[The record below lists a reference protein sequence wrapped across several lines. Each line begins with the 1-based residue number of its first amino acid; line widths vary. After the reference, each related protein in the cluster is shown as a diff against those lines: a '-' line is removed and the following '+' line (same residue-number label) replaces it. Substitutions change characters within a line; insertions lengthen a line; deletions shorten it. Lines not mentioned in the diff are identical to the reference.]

1 MKPSLSHLDR
11 KSADLYALVLVSQG
25 IDVIVESQE
34 DGYHLGVG
42 SALEPDALEILELFY
57 GENLASAVDTREKKV
72 PQKLWGPLGVALVL
86 CAVHWGVDAL
96 GEKSNWVLEYG
107 SSALYILQGELYRIV
122 TALFFHA
129 DLEHLLGNVV
139 GILVFGI
146 PVCTRAGTW
155 SGLLLILISGGMGN
169 LVTAHLYRTAHLAIG
184 ASTSVMGAAGI
195 LTGFQ
200 VVKGIGAKGVD
211 PRILLPLGA
220 GVALVG
226 MLSGGENTD
235 IMAHL
240 FGFVAG
246 LVLGCGFPLVQ
257 GPKGLSR
264 GQERLAL
271 VLVVAI
277 MVIALLK
284 WR

>member
-1 MKPSLSHLDR
+1 MNPSLTHLDR
-11 KSADLYALVLVSQG
+11 ESADLYALVLFSQG
-25 IDVIVESQE
+25 FAVTVEKQE
-34 DGYHLGVG
+34 NGYTLVVEE
-42 SALEPDALEILELFY
+42 ALEHDALEILDLYY
-57 GENLASAVDTREKKV
+57 GENLASAADIREKRV

-86 CAVHWGVDAL
+86 CFVHWGAAVL
-96 GEKSNWVLEYG
+96 GMERQWVLEYG
-107 SSALYILQGELYRIV
+107 SSALYILQGELYRVV

-139 GILVFGI
+139 GILIFGI

-155 SGLLLILISGGMGN
+155 PGLLLILVAGGMGN
-169 LVTAHLYRTAHLAIG
+169 LVTAQLYRTAHLSIG

-200 VVKGIGAKGVD
+200 VVKKVGIKGFD
-211 PRILLPLGA
+211 PRILLPVGA
-220 GVALVG
+220 GAALVG

-240 FGFVAG
+240 FGFVSG

-257 GPKGLSR
+257 GKRGLSK

-271 VLVVAI
+271 ALLVAI
-277 MVIALLK
+277 MGLALLK
-284 WR
+284 WW

>member
-1 MKPSLSHLDR
+1 MKPSLTHLDR
-11 KSADLYALVLVSQG
+11 KSADLYALVLMSQG
-25 IDVIVESQE
+25 IDVTVATQE
-34 DGYHLGVG
+34 DGYHLEVG
-42 SALEPDALEILELFY
+42 AGLEQDALEILELFY
-57 GENLASAVDTREKKV
+57 GENLVSAVDTREKRV

-86 CAVHWGVDAL
+86 CAVHWGADAV
-96 GEKSNWVLEYG
+96 GEKNNWVLEYG

-139 GILVFGI
+139 GILIFGI

-155 SGLLLILISGGMGN
+155 PGLLLILVAGGTGN
-169 LVTAHLYRTAHLAIG
+169 LITAHLYRTAHLAIG

-200 VVKGIGAKGVD
+200 VVKGIGTKGLD

-220 GVALVG
+220 GAALVG

-240 FGFVAG
+240 FGFVSG
-246 LVLGCGFPLVQ
+246 LVLGCGFPLLQ
-257 GPKGLSR
+257 GKKGLSR

-271 VLVVAI
+271 ALVVAI
-277 MVIALLK
+277 MGIALLK